1 MPGAVESHAKWLCC
15 ARCDRP
21 RCVENIALQTFQN
34 CATFFRGANLLRS
47 GVDILTWS
55 YCRHPG
61 NVKRECR
68 SPYLSFQDRGLP
80 GMWNG
85 VMRMTLCQ
93 PANLPGAAQLPPPSR
108 LAAWKSSA
116 SLSRGLGA
124 ARHISRSRL
133 VVKRTSKDEVR
144 CRFGKRLRSRSD
156 PQAALL
162 LLLVLV
168 SPQRALAA
176 LFFECLGT
184 LRSCRQKLRA
194 VCAHESF
201 KCNPV

>member
-1 MPGAVESHAKWLCC
+1 MLTRQAGMEQ
-15 ARCDRP
+15 
-21 RCVENIALQTFQN
+21 QT
-34 CATFFRGANLLRS
+34 S
-47 GVDILTWS
+47 
-55 YCRHPG
+55 
-61 NVKRECR
+61 
-68 SPYLSFQDRGLP
+68 DRGCDC
-80 GMWNG
+80 
-85 VMRMTLCQ
+85 R
-93 PANLPGAAQLPPPSR
+93 A
-108 LAAWKSSA
+108 
-116 SLSRGLGA
+116 
-124 ARHISRSRL
+124 
-133 VVKRTSKDEVR
+133 VVRIGSKTRTSKDEVR
-144 CRFGKRLRSRSD
+144 CRFGKRLRSRSY

>member
-1 MPGAVESHAKWLCC
+1 MSTRQLAWG
-15 ARCDRP
+15 RP
-21 RCVENIALQTFQN
+21 ASTSV
-34 CATFFRGANLLRS
+34 
-47 GVDILTWS
+47 
-55 YCRHPG
+55 
-61 NVKRECR
+61 
-68 SPYLSFQDRGLP
+68 
-80 GMWNG
+80 
-85 VMRMTLCQ
+85 
-93 PANLPGAAQLPPPSR
+93 
-108 LAAWKSSA
+108 
-116 SLSRGLGA
+116 SLSRLEKLGLIEPWFGP